1 MSNFLFYTKDQNINC
16 NGAEHEHQNINC
28 IEDVVGQVI
37 LLETWSS
44 QLSAD
49 KGRLAFACCESR
61 VQSLPHW
68 QWALLTVFAWLKC
81 ASHLAHFVSL
91 FVQGP
96 QTFA

>member
-1 MSNFLFYTKDQNINC
+1 MAGTSGCTLKSLLQHTMGSF
-16 NGAEHEHQNINC
+16 

-61 VQSLPHW
+61 GQSLSHW
-68 QWALLTVFAWLKC
+68 QWALLRVFAWLKC